1 MKLFEAINSFT
12 AYKYLTVKA
21 NTIYGYDG
29 YLRHFSIFLRNPEI
43 EDITLDDVVEYLRWT
58 EDAGYKANTREKYA
72 LAIQELVRFFEK
84 QGVPVIKSELIPV
97 PRKEYNLP
105 RVSKEE
111 DFIKLIQSI
120 PTNSG
125 AYYDIRNLAVLWLL
139 HDSGCRLGEIASINM
154 SNLDLKERSVI
165 IKSEKQRDGMPY
177 RKIFW
182 YNKITSQVMERW
194 VEKREELLQKTAIE
208 DKEALFLSVNGGVC
222 ADGRSGRRVDIGALG
237 EMIRKQ
243 SRRAGLNYTLNA
255 HSQRHALGRKLAE
268 RGANN
273 SIISGVLGHK
283 SLDSSRVYTILHG
296 KELQNVF
303 IRIMGKKS
311 A

>member
-12 AYKYLTVKA
+12 AYKCLTVKG

-29 YLRHFSIFLRNPEI
+29 HLRHFSIFLRNPDI
-43 EDITLDDVVEYLRWT
+43 EDVTLDNVVEYLKWA
-58 EDAGYKANTREKYA
+58 EAAGYKPNTREKYA
-72 LAIQELVRFFEK
+72 LAIYELVRFFEK
-84 QGVPVIKSELIPV
+84 QGLPVIKSDLIPI
-97 PRKEYNLP
+97 PKKEYSLP

-111 DFIKLIQSI
+111 DFIKLMESI
-120 PTNSG
+120 PADSD
-125 AYYDIRNLAVLWLL
+125 AYYHVRNRAVLWLL
-139 HDSGCRLGEIASINM
+139 HDSGCRLGEIAGINA
-154 SNLDLKERSVI
+154 SNLDLKDHSVI
-165 IKSEKQRDGMPY
+165 IRSEKQRDMMPF

-182 YNKITSQVMERW
+182 YNKPATEAIERW
-194 VEKREELLQKTAIE
+194 ARKREELFQKTAIE
-208 DKEALFLSVNGGVC
+208 DKEAFFISVNGGVC
-222 ADGRSGRRVDIGALG
+222 ANGSTGRRVDIEALG

-243 SRRAGLNYTLNA
+243 SRKAGLSYTLNA
-255 HSQRHALGRKLAE
+255 HSQRHALGRRLAE

-296 KELQNVF
+296 KDLQNVF
-303 IRIMGKKS
+303 IRIMGKRG

>member
-1 MKLFEAINSFT
+1 MKLFDAINSFT

-29 YLRHFSIFLRNPEI
+29 YLRHFSIFLRNPDI
-43 EDITLDDVVEYLRWT
+43 EDVTLNDVIEYLNWA
-58 EDAGYKANTREKYA
+58 EVAGYKANTREKYA

-84 QGVPVIKSELIPV
+84 QGLPVIKSELVPV
-97 PRKEYNLP
+97 PRKEYSLP
-105 RVSKEE
+105 RVCKEE
-111 DFIKLIQSI
+111 DFIKLVQSV
-120 PTNSG
+120 PVDSD
-125 AYYDIRNLAVLWLL
+125 AYYHVRNRAVLWLL

-154 SNLDLKERSVI
+154 SNLDLKEKSVI
-165 IKSEKQRDGMPY
+165 IRTEKQRSAMPF

-182 YNKITSQVMERW
+182 YNDATTKA
-194 VEKREELLQKTAIE
+194 VEKWIKKREELLQKTIIE
-208 DKEALFLSVNGGVC
+208 DRDALFISVNGGVC
-222 ADGRSGRRVDIGALG
+222 SDGRTGRRVDIEALG

-243 SRRAGLNYTLNA
+243 SRKAGLPYTLNA

-273 SIISGVLGHK
+273 SIISGVLGHQ
-283 SLDSSRVYTILHG
+283 SLDSSRVYTVLHG

-303 IRIMGKKS
+303 VRIMGKKS
-311 A
+311 E

>member
-1 MKLFEAINSFT
+1 MKLFEAINSFS
-12 AYKYLTVKA
+12 AYKCLTVKA

-29 YLRHFSIFLRNPEI
+29 YLRHFSIFLRNPDI
-43 EDITLDDVVEYLRWT
+43 EDITLNDVVEYLKWT
-58 EDAGYKANTREKYA
+58 EDAGYKSNTREKYA
-72 LAIQELVRFFEK
+72 LAIYELVRFFEK
-84 QGVPVIKSELIPV
+84 QGFPVVKSELIPI
-97 PRKEYNLP
+97 PKKEYSLP

-120 PTNSG
+120 PDNSD
-125 AYYDIRNLAVLWLL
+125 AYYHVRNKAVLWLL
-139 HDSGCRLGEIASINM
+139 HDSGCRLGEIAGINI
-154 SNLDLKERSVI
+154 SNLDLKENTVI
-165 IKSEKQRDGMPY
+165 IKSEKQRDTMPF

-182 YNKITSQVMERW
+182 YNRTTTDAMKRW
-194 VEKREELLQKTAIE
+194 AKKREELLKKTAIE
-208 DKEALFLSVNGGVC
+208 DKEALFISVNGGTCSEGVS
-222 ADGRSGRRVDIGALG
+222 ARRVDIEALG

-243 SRRAGLNYTLNA
+243 SRRAGLGYTLNA

-283 SLDSSRVYTILHG
+283 SLDSSRIYTILHG